1 MWSHRISQN
10 MNNNILPY
18 TSWHDFSKNFRVIL
32 FWAMRWLHT
41 FILKF
46 PILLPIQVLW
56 ILNCTIYLKIATS
69 KRLSPYCVNSYLLH
83 ITYSRDSIDKCTSVY
98 LWSWVNCIFLSF
110 PSSFFAG
117 SVIHHL
123 YWTLSGDVIV
133 SPSLPYLGCLQQ
145 KPTYLAYRALVAA
158 VGSLKWR
165 TTHAPKPNAP
175 QPEHDVEVGRGVLK
189 PKKEKRKKKKWKRY
203 DIVVR
208 LLYIEDFPIVIW
220 RFFSSKMTA
229 ISGATVGAGSAACSA
244 CNGKMLKLLF
254 TLVVLTSLLTPQ
266 PVISIQVLPDGGYSG
281 IVIKISQD
289 VPQENCADILQ
300 KIQVSYN
307 IYTRWTGYSSY
318 TKGQIISKGLLVSSN
333 SP

>member
-1 MWSHRISQN
+1 MQE
-10 MNNNILPY
+10 
-18 TSWHDFSKNFRVIL
+18 
-32 FWAMRWLHT
+32 
-41 FILKF
+41 
-46 PILLPIQVLW
+46 LW
-56 ILNCTIYLKIATS
+56 NLNCTIYLEIATL

-189 PKKEKRKKKKWKRY
+189 PKKKERKKWKRY
-203 DIVVR
+203 DIVVS
-208 LLYIEDFPIVIW
+208 FIVYW
-220 RFFSSKMTA
+220 RFSHCDLTIFLVKNDSYQWRHCRRRQRRLQCLQRQDA
-229 ISGATVGAGSAACSA
+229 Q
-244 CNGKMLKLLF
+244 
-254 TLVVLTSLLTPQ
+254 TLVHTRRFDEFTDTSTR
-266 PVISIQVLPDGGYSG
+266 
-281 IVIKISQD
+281 
-289 VPQENCADILQ
+289 DINTG
-300 KIQVSYN
+300 V
-307 IYTRWTGYSSY
+307 TRWRLFRNCHQNQRRRPRRELCWHSAENPG
-318 TKGQIISKGLLVSSN
+318 KLQHLH
-333 SP
+333 